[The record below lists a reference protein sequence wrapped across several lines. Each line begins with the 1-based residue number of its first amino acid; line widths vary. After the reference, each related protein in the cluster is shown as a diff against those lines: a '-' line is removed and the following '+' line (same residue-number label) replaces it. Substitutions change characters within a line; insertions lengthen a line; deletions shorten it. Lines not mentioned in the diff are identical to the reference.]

1 MTIWK
6 RNCFTYRQNGGYE
19 PNIHEIEED
28 DDEDEEESED
38 YDEDEEDEE
47 SEDESLPIPTRY
59 MIIVCN
65 LQFYHFFFFWIT
77 AFWLKL
83 FLFGK
88 VIQRSNIVWNYIMF
102 IHLKCFIDHFTHQ
115 SFSPEKKTRNKNKSN
130 VFYLFLKVSGSG
142 QNEQSLKTVSQ

>member
-1 MTIWK
+1 MTKWK

-77 AFWLKL
+77 AFLLKL

-102 IHLKCFIDHFTHQ
+102 IHLKCFINHFHHQ
-115 SFSPEKKTRNKNKSN
+115 LSSPEKNKKQKQKQY
-130 VFYLFLKVSGSG
+130 FLFVSYSGRG